1 MSNAVEQARRFLEE
15 EKAFRLGR
23 LPTESFHPETLNLSQ
38 VAADNLAE
46 GIRLLQSVDEDIP
59 PVAEKVLTA
68 GVFAELVDCF
78 LKTMKAGRR
87 IFFTGCGATGRL
99 SILLEAAWR
108 RFWQELKVRHPVI
121 YAKLPDVEDI
131 AYSIMAGGDFA
142 LIKSVEGF
150 EDFADF
156 GRHHLKEAGASAGDM
171 VVAITEGGETS
182 FVIGTAWQGLDAGAE
197 VFFVYNNPTDALRE
211 HVERSR
217 LVIQEP
223 RIRKIDLFTGPMA
236 ISGSTRMQAT
246 TIELL
251 IVGAAM
257 ESAMVEFLGLYL
269 SQSELKELGIN
280 IHKPNDYHRLFCN
293 LLGDLSTTSVV
304 ANLAGIAQLEEDIY
318 RRRGLVTYFADNFM
332 LDVLTDTTE
341 RSPTFML
348 PPFRTND
355 DAVSPPSWAFT
366 KNPFHPTVKAWRAML
381 RRPPRGL
388 DWGAQDYQDMDAPD
402 ILQTNPPRLDNDE
415 IYKFQIGNEIDPS
428 RTNAGE
434 STLLIVAV
442 GDEKEDLISEVL
454 SNHSDHFDKTA
465 AICIGGACA
474 GQGTD
479 HAFNIECNLPPS
491 PLKLWHSLAV
501 KLVLNTVSTITMV
514 RMGRVAGNAMIWLS
528 PSNKKLIDRGCRLI
542 SHVTGCTYE
551 KACIVLHEAIEETRS
566 RPETPRQVPSPVA
579 TAIEKIG
586 AGRDPSSTP
595 GP

>member
-1 MSNAVEQARRFLEE
+1 MSNAVKKARRFLEE

-23 LPTESFHPETLNLSQ
+23 LPTEAFHPKTVNLSQ
-38 VAADNLAE
+38 VAAENLAG
-46 GIRLLQSVDEDIP
+46 GIRLLQSVDEDLP
-59 PVAEKVLTA
+59 PVAENVLT
-68 GVFAELVDCF
+68 GDVFAELVDCF
-78 LKTMKAGRR
+78 LEAMKTGRR

-108 RFWQELKVRHPVI
+108 RFWQDLKVRHANI
-121 YAKLPDVEDI
+121 SAKLPEVEDI

-156 GRHHLKEAGASAGDM
+156 GRHQLKEAGASAGDM

-197 VFFVYNNPTDALRE
+197 VFFVYNNPTDVLCR

-217 LVIQEP
+217 QVILEP
-223 RIRKIDLFTGPMA
+223 RIRKLDLFTGPMA

-251 IVGAAM
+251 IVGAAL
-257 ESAMVEFLGLYL
+257 ESALIEFLRLYL

-280 IHKPNDYHRLFCN
+280 IGKPNDYHRLFCN
-293 LLGDLSTTSVV
+293 LLGDLSTESVV
-304 ANLAGIAQLEEDIY
+304 ANLAGIAELEEDTY

-348 PPFRTND
+348 PPFRTKD
-355 DAVSPPSWAFT
+355 DTVSPPSWAFT
-366 KNPFHPTVKAWRAML
+366 RNPFHGTVKAWHAML

-388 DWGAQDYQDMDAPD
+388 DWGAQDYQDMDAPE

-415 IYKFQIGNEIDPS
+415 IYKFQIGNEPDPS
-428 RTNAGE
+428 RTDAPDSAAVVVGVGE
-434 STLLIVAV
+434 KVVPPQATGFKLTAALCIGTDASKA
-442 GDEKEDLISEVL
+442 D
-454 SNHSDHFDKTA
+454 FDKV
-465 AICIGGACA
+465 
-474 GQGTD
+474 
-479 HAFNIECNLPPS
+479 FNIPCRLAKS
-491 PLKLWHSLAV
+491 PFDLWHRLAV

-514 RMGRVAGNAMIWLS
+514 RMGRVAGNAMICLS
-528 PSNKKLIDRGCRLI
+528 PGNKKLIDRGCRLI

-551 KACIVLHEAIEETRS
+551 KACIALHEAMDETRS

-586 AGRDPSSTP
+586 AGRDPSSAAH
-595 GP
+595 